1 MIGAAEGHY
10 PMITFNSL
18 ASMLARIALT
28 GALVGSALILQTGFV
43 SAGTISCD
51 VSWKNPGTSGQW
63 TTDTNWNTNTL
74 PDSTDNVCLPTS
86 GTAYTVSV
94 EGAGSANNLQVDSG
108 ATLQVKGTGGTATV
122 TTAADLINNGGT
134 VFIGQT
140 SVHNV
145 ATIVVGGTFFN
156 TGTFTTGNTFNHLD
170 ANVANQGGGIFTVAA
185 SSTLIN
191 GKTDSLLTNDGTMTV
206 NGSFDILTNNTFTMN
221 VGSSIAG
228 TSTLHVAGGTVDHK
242 GGTITGDLAA
252 ENVLLY
258 PRSTNGVG
266 TIRVVKQSNFLQSNV
281 SANDTVIVEG
291 GFAGFDGVLNSAESW
306 INNGTIKLS
315 SASTVAPLRT
325 GIIDVNF
332 AKTLTNNGTIQTIQ
346 GTGSATTPHRALWAN
361 LINAGTLKIDY
372 DTDYSR
378 TAALTQSTGTTTL
391 TAQLDVTGTVAD
403 PRFVLNGGTVNGTG
417 TLKGKL
423 QNNGGTVAPGN
434 SPGILTINGAFEQAA
449 GGTLA
454 IQLGGTTAG
463 ADNDRLHVTFP
474 ATLGGT
480 LALSRLNGFSPGAA
494 FSYDYLLYDVGA
506 TGTFSAV
513 TGTDAGNGRTFVN
526 TLGGPK
532 ATLTVTGG
540 PSITRKPDGKIALGK
555 ITNPYAGDNVY
566 NLDGTNQTKSRSI
579 GAGKSATFFIKLQND
594 GTGASDRFTLKAT
607 GTSVTGYT
615 FKCFKGT
622 TNITTAVNNGTYLTG
637 QIAVGAQVSVK
648 CRIKVLSTAAHGS
661 SVSRLLTI
669 TSNNASGAKD
679 AVKMTVSRP

>member
-1 MIGAAEGHY
+1 
-10 PMITFNSL
+10 MITFNSL
-18 ASMLARIALT
+18 ASLLARAGLT
-28 GALVGSALILQTGFV
+28 GALVGSALFLQAGFA
-43 SAGTISCD
+43 SADTITCD
-51 VSWKNPGTSGQW
+51 VSWKTPGTSG
-63 TTDTNWNTNTL
+63 NWNTATNWAGDQL
-74 PDSTDNVCLPTS
+74 PTATDNACLPTS
-86 GTAYTVSV
+86 GTAYTVAI
-94 EGAGSANNLQVDSG
+94 ENTASADEVVVNTG
-108 ATLQVKGTGGTATV
+108 ATLQVKATGGVATL
-122 TTAADLINNGGT
+122 TTGGSLFNNGGA
-134 VFIGQT
+134 VVIGQAPLH
-140 SVHNV
+140 SV
-145 ATIVVGGTFFN
+145 ATISIGGTFNNNGSFSTAN
-156 TGTFTTGNTFNHLD
+156 TSNHLD
-170 ANVANQGGGIFTVAA
+170 ANVVNMAAGTFTVAA
-185 SSTLIN
+185 SSNLTN
-191 GKTDSLLTNDGTMTV
+191 GKSASVFQNDGTMNV
-206 NGSFDILTNNTFTMN
+206 NGQFDILTNNTFTMN
-221 VGSSIAG
+221 VGSSVSG
-228 TSTLHVAGGTVDHK
+228 TSTLHVVGGTVDHK
-242 GGTITGDLAA
+242 GGTINGDLAA

-258 PRSTNGVG
+258 PRSSGGVG
-266 TIRVVKQSNFLQSNV
+266 TIRVVKQDNFLQSNV

-291 GFAGFDGVLNSAESW
+291 GFGGFDGVLNSSESRV
-306 INNGTIKLS
+306 NNGTIKLS

-346 GTGSATTPHRALWAN
+346 GTGSATTPHRGLWAN

-391 TAQLDVTGTVAD
+391 TAQLDVTGTTAD

-480 LALSRLNGFSPGAA
+480 LALSRLNGFSPSAA

-506 TGTFSAV
+506 TGAFSSV
-513 TGTDAGNGRTFVN
+513 TGTDAGNGRTFIN

-566 NLDGTNQTKSRSI
+566 NLDGTSQTKSKSI
-579 GAGKSATFFIKLQND
+579 GAGTTATFFIKLQND

-615 FKCFKGT
+615 FKCFRGT